1 MAGTALLD
9 PTQFGF
15 LVRAFTVLFATGL
28 AYLSFVAWRRRKR
41 RLMLLVSIAFLAYLA
56 RDILRLSEIVYPQ
69 STSGIIISLA
79 DILDLV
85 TLVLIFFA
93 VAKE

>member
-1 MAGTALLD
+1 MAYALD
-9 PTQFGF
+9 ANQFGF
-15 LVRAFTVLFATGL
+15 LVRAFTVLLALGL
-28 AYLSFVAWRRRKR
+28 SYIAFLSWRRRKR

-56 RDILRLSEIVYPQ
+56 RDVIRLTEIVLPG
-69 STSGIIISLA
+69 STSPVLISMS

-93 VAKE
+93 VVKE